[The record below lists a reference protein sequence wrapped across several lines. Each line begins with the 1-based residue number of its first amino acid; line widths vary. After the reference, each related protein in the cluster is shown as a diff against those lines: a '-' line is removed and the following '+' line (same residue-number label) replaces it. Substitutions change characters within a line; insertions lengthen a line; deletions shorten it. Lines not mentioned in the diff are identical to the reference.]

1 MKLRGQASALREPVR
16 RAKHWTCP
24 PACDNIRSTEGD
36 FTRRIDVIALLK
48 AIPLGIFL
56 TVLVCLFIGSAGSTG
71 GFLYI
76 RHVHINI
83 AELSLN
89 FWMYW
94 SWTMFLIGT
103 GLAWAILFMM
113 D

>member
-1 MKLRGQASALREPVR
+1 M
-16 RAKHWTCP
+16 
-24 PACDNIRSTEGD
+24 
-36 FTRRIDVIALLK
+36 IALLK
-48 AIPLGIFL
+48 AIPLGL
-56 TVLVCLFIGSAGSTG
+56 GLALLVCLFIGSGGSSG
-71 GFLYI
+71 GFLHI
-76 RHVHINI
+76 RHVNINI

-94 SWTMFLIGT
+94 SWVMFLIGT

>member
-1 MKLRGQASALREPVR
+1 
-16 RAKHWTCP
+16 
-24 PACDNIRSTEGD
+24 
-36 FTRRIDVIALLK
+36 VIALLK

-56 TVLVCLFIGSAGSTG
+56 TVLVCLFIGSAGGSG

-76 RHVHINI
+76 RHVNINI

-113 D
+113 E

>member
-1 MKLRGQASALREPVR
+1 V
-16 RAKHWTCP
+16 
-24 PACDNIRSTEGD
+24 
-36 FTRRIDVIALLK
+36 VALLK
-48 AIPLGIFL
+48 AIPLGVLL
-56 TVLVCLFIGSAGSTG
+56 TVLVCLFIGSAGGTG

-76 RHVHINI
+76 RSVDIDI
-83 AELSLN
+83 AQVGIS
-89 FWMYW
+89 FDMFW